1 MSVAAGSTSLISDG
15 LIISVDAASIQYD
28 LLNEVQVLLV
38 GGGGSGGFGHG
49 GGGGGGAV
57 LYNPK
62 VIVSPGGSYSITIG
76 IGGTGH
82 TSNASN
88 NNGQPTQAF
97 GVTAL
102 GGGAGGNENG
112 DDTSGRSSQGSQG
125 GNNGG
130 SSYNAGAATTTLYN
144 QPVFNSTVQSPGWRI
159 SAGYT
164 GGGGNPN
171 TNFYYGC
178 GGGGGAGGVG
188 ESVLRD
194 AYGGGRGGPG
204 APNDILG
211 TMYYWGAG
219 GGGASYGSMLYR
231 GGDGGLG
238 GGGGAGSDGG
248 TGSGSYA
255 GRGGLRGYNNG
266 GSGGTGTNLAGG
278 AGGTNTGSGGG
289 SGSNENGVGGAGA
302 AGITII
308 KYAGP
313 QKATGGNII
322 TSNNGYTIHI
332 FTSNGTFAPLSSNA
346 STNGATVYGLR
357 DLSGNGNH
365 MYSSGNPTYS
375 TDGGGSV
382 VLNGSTQLLIGPGN
396 AITNLPAYSDVTVD
410 VWFKITTMPSPS
422 DWVKVWGKQS
432 TSNGGNRTW
441 GLWYNP
447 TYNTTGAFL
456 YQRNYNCFS
465 TTAPTTGVWWNLV
478 GVSNRNYHSIY
489 VNGVLETTVQYD
501 GDNPVNTDT
510 FTAGYG
516 YAHTYHNGLISSAR
530 TYNRALS
537 NAEILQNYNQM
548 RSRYGR

>member
-1 MSVAAGSTSLISDG
+1 MSVAAGSTSLINDG
-15 LIISVDAASIQYD
+15 LIISVDAGSIQYD
-28 LLNEVQVLLV
+28 LLNKVQVLLV

-62 VIVSPGGSYSITIG
+62 VVVSPGGSYSITIG
-76 IGGTGH
+76 LGGTGA
-82 TSNASN
+82 TSNSAI

-102 GGGAGGNENG
+102 GGGAGGHETG
-112 DDTSGRSSQGSQG
+112 DDTSGRSGQGSQG

-130 SSYNAGAATTTLYN
+130 SSYNVGAATTTLTYVV
-144 QPVFNSTVQSPGWRI
+144 PAGWKI

-164 GGGGNPN
+164 GGGGNPS
-171 TNFYYGC
+171 TQFYYGC

-188 ESVLRD
+188 ESVRRD

-219 GGGASYGSMLYR
+219 GGGSAYGSPLYR
-231 GGDGGLG
+231 SGDGGLG

-248 TGSGSYA
+248 SGSNSYA
-255 GRGGLRGYNNG
+255 GRGGLRGYNTG
-266 GSGGTGTNLAGG
+266 GAGGTGNNQPGG
-278 AGGTNTGSGGG
+278 SGGTNTGSGGG
-289 SGSNENGVGGAGA
+289 AGANENGNGGAGGS
-302 AGITII
+302 GIAII
-308 KYAGP
+308 KYDGP

-322 TSNNGYTIHI
+322 TNNNGYTIHI
-332 FTSNGTFAPLSSNA
+332 FTSTGIFAPFSSNA
-346 STNGATVYGLR
+346 STNGAIVYGLQ

-365 MYSSGNPTYS
+365 MHSSGNPTYN

-382 VLNGSTQLLIGPGN
+382 SFNGSTQLLIGPGN
-396 AITNLPAYSDVTVD
+396 AITNISAYSDITVD
-410 VWFKITTMPSPS
+410 VWFKITAMPSPS
-422 DWVKVWGKQS
+422 NWVKVWGKQS

-447 TYNTTGAFL
+447 TALGPGAFL
-456 YQRNYNCFS
+456 YQRNYNCFA
-465 TTAPTTGVWWNLV
+465 TTAPSTGVWWNLV

-501 GDNPVNTDT
+501 GDNPTNTDT